1 MIQFKNTY
9 LYFWGEKMKNF
20 ITITLLTFIIILTS
34 NIKSYSQEIG
44 NFYFLYGN
52 ENNDKA
58 IMYLQVFND
67 NEVNGYYYTSN
78 NESFDFIGKIQG
90 NELDIQLKD
99 KDYND
104 VGTIKGILSYDLIFE
119 GKRNSKKIK
128 LSLANTKINKAR
140 IYKTDTYIYG
150 PSLLFQFDSNV
161 LNKGIEEYNYYDF
174 DNITYLD
181 DNIIIFQIF
190 RAGERMAGTGFIAF
204 SISDGK
210 RIAIEDFLNIRDPN
224 LIAKCK
230 YFYERGVN
238 FQDLSYCCSFN
249 ITPHGKITLL
259 YDPGT
264 TIIYGDE
271 FEGGGSY
278 ITPGEITQEY
288 TFEELKPY
296 LNKNSAL
303 DYLFN

>member
-1 MIQFKNTY
+1 
-9 LYFWGEKMKNF
+9 MKNF

-78 NESFDFIGKIQG
+78 NESFDFEGKIQG

-104 VGTIKGILSYDLIFE
+104 VGTIKGSLSYDLIFE

-150 PSLLFQFDSNV
+150 QSLLFQFDSNV
-161 LNKGIEEYNYYDF
+161 LNKAMEEYNYYGF
-174 DNITYLD
+174 YNITYLD
-181 DNIIIFQIF
+181 DNIIIF
-190 RAGERMAGTGFIAF
+190 
-204 SISDGK
+204 K
-210 RIAIEDFLNIRDPN
+210 
-224 LIAKCK
+224 
-230 YFYERGVN
+230 
-238 FQDLSYCCSFN
+238 
-249 ITPHGKITLL
+249 
-259 YDPGT
+259 
-264 TIIYGDE
+264 
-271 FEGGGSY
+271 
-278 ITPGEITQEY
+278 
-288 TFEELKPY
+288 
-296 LNKNSAL
+296 
-303 DYLFN
+303 